1 MIQREKKTSNY
12 AERIP
17 KSYYY
22 SSEIQMV
29 LILDYIFD
37 GISLNQVVHLNVILC
52 CMDKMMPSQV
62 EIGLFMIFKIKVQR
76 TKYY

>member
-1 MIQREKKTSNY
+1 
-12 AERIP
+12 
-17 KSYYY
+17 
-22 SSEIQMV
+22 MV

-37 GISLNQVVHLNVILC
+37 GRSLNQVVHLNVILC

-62 EIGLFMIFKIKVQR
+62 EIGLFMIFKIKVLR